1 MKPKTSRDRPHARP
15 KAADSVTYDLISSY
29 MPGVYS
35 GDLMP
40 GKPASTKA
48 KVTNKA
54 ETVVT
59 DCVRPI

>member
-1 MKPKTSRDRPHARP
+1 MKPTTSSDRPHARP
-15 KAADSVTYDLISSY
+15 KVADIVTYDLIPSY
-29 MPGVYS
+29 MPGVYY

-48 KVTNKA
+48 KVTNRA

-59 DCVRPI
+59 NCVRPI